1 MMRVYLEGVGMRGG
15 GLDGWE
21 ESRAVLRGDRPY
33 NPGPLNLPP
42 LHLLPANERRR
53 MVLTV
58 KLALAV
64 GADAFAMA
72 RRDPADTAT
81 VFTSSGGD
89 GETIHGILE
98 TLAQSQLEVS
108 PTRFH
113 NSVHNAPSGYWSIAT
128 KAQAPTTC
136 LCAHDQSFP
145 AGLLD
150 AASQAVIDDR
160 PMGLIAYDV
169 PYPEPLNSK
178 RTIHAGLGIAM
189 IMTPRQTEGS
199 VASLDI
205 GLDRTPAPP
214 DTMADPALE
223 KLRRGNPAARSLP
236 LLAALAREQDATVRL
251 DYFGGSRVAISV
263 SSLHA

>member
-1 MMRVYLEGVGMRGG
+1 MRVYLEGIGMRGG

-21 ESRAVLRGDRPY
+21 DSRPILRGERPY
-33 NPGPLNLPP
+33 SPAPLSLPP
-42 LHLLPANERRR
+42 LTLLPANERRR

-64 GADAFAMA
+64 GTDAFAMA
-72 RRDPADTAT
+72 GRDPADTAT

-89 GETIHGILE
+89 GETIHHILE
-98 TLAQSQLEVS
+98 TLAQAQLEVS

-136 LCAHDQSFP
+136 LCAHDQSFT

-150 AASQAVIDDR
+150 AASQTVIDDR

-178 RTIHAGLGIAM
+178 RHIHAGLGVAM
-189 IMTPRQTEGS
+189 VMTPRQTENS
-199 VASLDI
+199 VAAFDI
-205 GLDRTPAPP
+205 TLDRTATAP
-214 DTMADPALE
+214 DTMADPELE
-223 KLRRGNPAARSLP
+223 TLRRGNPAARSLP
-236 LLAALAREQDATVRL
+236 LLAALAQEEDAAVRL
-251 DYFGGSRVAISV
+251 DYFGGSRVAVSV
-263 SSLHA
+263 SPLHA